1 MGMDGWPLPTT
12 REGTPRDRRR
22 RETPRQSIR
31 ASHAFT
37 LLEIVVVV
45 SIIAIASAIAVPQL
59 SSSISRARVTSAAQ
73 RIIADLA
80 RARARAIAQSKGVT
94 ITFGRV
100 AYEVAGDQRATQRAI
115 PPIVELAQ
123 SPYYT
128 QVQIVDFAG
137 AASITYDMFGQP
149 SAGGSIT
156 ISSGSQSLVIKID
169 EGCGFGAIR

>member
-1 MGMDGWPLPTT
+1 MYGWPVPTT
-12 REGTPRDRRR
+12 PEEAPRGRRVR
-22 RETPRQSIR
+22 RSPRQNTG
-31 ASHAFT
+31 ASPAFT

-45 SIIAIASAIAVPQL
+45 SIIAIASAIAVPQF
-59 SSSISRARVTSAAQ
+59 SSSISRARVTSAAH

-80 RARARAIAQSKGVT
+80 RARARAIAQSKDVT

-100 AYEVAGDQRATQRAI
+100 AYQVVGDQRATQRAI
-115 PPIVELAQ
+115 PPVVELAQ

-137 AASITYDMFGQP
+137 ADSITYDMFGQP

-156 ISSGSQSLVIKID
+156 ISSGSQSLVLKID
-169 EGCGFGAIR
+169 DGCGFGAIR